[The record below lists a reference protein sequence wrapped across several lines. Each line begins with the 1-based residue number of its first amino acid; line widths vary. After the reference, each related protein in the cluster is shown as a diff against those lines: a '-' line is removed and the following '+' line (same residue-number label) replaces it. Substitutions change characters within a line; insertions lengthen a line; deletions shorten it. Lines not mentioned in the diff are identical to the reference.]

1 LTQEGKE
8 VYAPREAMILAQFQT
23 VGRDLFT
30 KGLVSS
36 HSGNLSIRL
45 GERLI
50 ITRRTSRLGCLE
62 EHDLIE
68 TGINK
73 NDRNTPLASTELA
86 VHRAIYRQTPALA
99 IVHAHPPHAVALSLT
114 ETEIAPIDTEG
125 LSTVGRVPVLG
136 WNMEVK
142 PGGLADIIARAL
154 GKHCVIVV
162 HGHGSFAIGQ
172 ILEEAHNY
180 TAALEESC
188 QVICLLKSLQVG
200 VPQKGIPKK

>member
-1 LTQEGKE
+1 
-8 VYAPREAMILAQFQT
+8 MISSQFQT
-23 VGRDLFT
+23 VGRDLFA

-45 GERLI
+45 GERII
-50 ITRRTSRLGCLE
+50 ITRRNSGLGSLE
-62 EHDLIE
+62 EHDLVE
-68 TGINK
+68 TGLNK
-73 NDRNTPLASTELA
+73 NDRNTPLASIELA
-86 VHRAIYRQTPALA
+86 VHRAIYRETPALA

-114 ETEIAPIDTEG
+114 EKEIVPIDTEG
-125 LSTVGRVPVLG
+125 LSTVARVPVLG

-154 GKHCVIVV
+154 KQHRIVMV

-172 ILEEAHNY
+172 LLEEAHNY
-180 TAALEESC
+180 TATLEESC

-200 VPQKGIPKK
+200 VPKE